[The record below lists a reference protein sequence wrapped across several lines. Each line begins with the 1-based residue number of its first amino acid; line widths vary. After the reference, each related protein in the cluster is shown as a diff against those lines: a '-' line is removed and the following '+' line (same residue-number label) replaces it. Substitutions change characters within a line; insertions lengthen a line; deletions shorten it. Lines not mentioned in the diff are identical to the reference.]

1 MVSLEDEY
9 ELLVGDASNSES
21 AENQNEEKK
30 VSENNSFWMG
40 NWLMGKIMSLRKF
53 VSIKFLCIAIF
64 L

>member
-30 VSENNSFWMG
+30 VSENNSF
-40 NWLMGKIMSLRKF
+40 
-53 VSIKFLCIAIF
+53 
-64 L
+64 